1 MPAEFPPDADGRT
14 CLSGR
19 LVREVIDGGSKSERP
34 ALLLVLEDGRRVL
47 LRRQGGHPIRDPVL
61 EALEGQVLRVFG
73 QQRDGYFFV
82 QDIDPAHD
90 QNQ

>member
-1 MPAEFPPDADGRT
+1 MPAEFSPEDDGRT
-14 CLSGR
+14 CLQGR
-19 LVREVIDGGSKSERP
+19 LVREVIDRGSKSERL
-34 ALLLVLEDGRRVL
+34 ALRLELEDGEKVL

-61 EALEGQVLRVFG
+61 EALEGQVLRVSG

-82 QDIDPAHD
+82 QDICRLDD